1 MCRWGTLAVLGSY
14 KNVKCELILVRPLH
28 SCGHFVWAGRRL
40 SHSLVTLVNTWPRTL
55 QFGLR
60 QRDWSVRG
68 ESAGIGL
75 AAETLRGWTN
85 HSGVELLMFLCD
97 SNEYKSKTSSV
108 ICIKLN

>member
-1 MCRWGTLAVLGSY
+1 MRVNT
-14 KNVKCELILVRPLH
+14 RPLH
-28 SCGHFVWAGRRL
+28 ATQLWPFCF
-40 SHSLVTLVNTWPRTL
+40 TLVNTWPRTL

-75 AAETLRGWTN
+75 AAESLRGWTN